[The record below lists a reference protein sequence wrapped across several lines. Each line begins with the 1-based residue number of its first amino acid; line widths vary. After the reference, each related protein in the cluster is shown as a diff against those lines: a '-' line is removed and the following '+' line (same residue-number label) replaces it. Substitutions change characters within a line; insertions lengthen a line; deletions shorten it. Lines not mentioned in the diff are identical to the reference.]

1 MLALVSNNAVFVL
14 IAATLSYRSA
24 TISYVVSGQVTPRDC
39 LWNQHTIF
47 HAKGVACR
55 DCPTCPEGLGL
66 NPQCGSRVRANEDV
80 ECTPCE
86 EGIGYSDTYDI
97 SSCKPCTICD
107 PNEETI
113 HRCTPTTN
121 AVCGKCNAG
130 FYRAVTGDCQPCSW
144 CCTDSR
150 NDERERECMEQS
162 GLPANQVCRYDI
174 NTIKCA
180 PNTSYTT
187 ATAHSTKGSNTD
199 SSRVAANVMRNGTIG
214 SKIWLVALIGF
225 FGLVAC
231 GVVGLLCLY
240 QKKNNVELSLTWWK
254 GCVNKQPSPAQSTD
268 WTLPSQL
275 VSGRKSSEV
284 KSLDPRIS
292 SPHGESDTRV

>member
-1 MLALVSNNAVFVL
+1 MTVF
-14 IAATLSYRSA
+14 
-24 TISYVVSGQVTPRDC
+24 C
-39 LWNQHTIF
+39 FN
-47 HAKGVACR
+47 
-55 DCPTCPEGLGL
+55 
-66 NPQCGSRVRANEDV
+66 
-80 ECTPCE
+80 
-86 EGIGYSDTYDI
+86 
-97 SSCKPCTICD
+97 SCS
-107 PNEETI
+107 
-113 HRCTPTTN
+113 
-121 AVCGKCNAG
+121 

-231 GVVGLLCLY
+231 GVVGLLYLY
-240 QKKNNVELSLTWWK
+240 QKKNNVQMSLTWWK
-254 GCVNKQPSPAQSTD
+254 GCVNKQ
-268 WTLPSQL
+268 
-275 VSGRKSSEV
+275 RKF
-284 KSLDPRIS
+284 
-292 SPHGESDTRV
+292 